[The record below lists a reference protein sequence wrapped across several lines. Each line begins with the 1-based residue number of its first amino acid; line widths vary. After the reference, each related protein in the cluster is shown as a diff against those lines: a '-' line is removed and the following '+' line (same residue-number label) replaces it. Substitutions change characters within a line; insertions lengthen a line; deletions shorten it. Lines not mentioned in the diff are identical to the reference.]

1 MNVER
6 IDELTVQHEA
16 LLNEAVEANK
26 QRRFYAH
33 WPEIPSG
40 KIYGET
46 ANTDGE
52 NTFKSRLNRNF
63 DELKQEGEY
72 VMLGEEDSPY
82 GFALGIRYPV
92 FHEETLVANAR
103 KAGRQWWQLS
113 PKQRAAVLIE
123 MLERS
128 SRSFFEIAYAT
139 MHTTG
144 QGFMMAFQAS
154 GPHSYDRALEAVAMG
169 YAAQTF
175 FATDVEWT
183 KPMGKG
189 AVTLTKK
196 FRLVPKGVGLVIGCS
211 TFPVWNTLP
220 GLFASLITGNS
231 VIVKPHPRAV
241 LPIAIIV
248 ADMQRVLAE
257 LGLDPHIVQLAADT
271 LEQPLAAKLAGHP
284 SVKVID
290 YTGGSAFG
298 TYLEKL
304 GAEENKVVL
313 TEKAGVNPVV
323 LDSVANLDA
332 VLDNLA
338 FSVSLYSGQMCTA
351 PQNIFINANGV
362 TEGDNHVPFDE
373 VVRRFAEKIDAIAA
387 NEKIGPS
394 TLGAIQN
401 EQTLTRAREAT
412 HWNVQ
417 VVRPGQPV
425 AQPGFEKARTLT
437 PTVLQAVPEQSAIYE
452 QECFGPVVFVIPVES
467 FEAGVERAVHG
478 IREHGAL
485 SVAVYTTD
493 AGHQEYAEE
502 HFLAA
507 GAPVAFNFV
516 GPIWVNQSA
525 TFSDFH
531 GTGAN
536 PAGSA
541 SFADLSFVT
550 SRYHVVGVRSIA

>member
-1 MNVER
+1 MNVAR
-6 IDELTVQHEA
+6 IDELTAQYET
-16 LLNEAVEANK
+16 LLSEAVEANR
-26 QRRFYAH
+26 QRTFYAH

-46 ANTDGE
+46 ANADGE
-52 NTFKSRLNRNF
+52 NTFKARLNRDF
-63 DELKQEGEY
+63 EELKQDGEY
-72 VMLGEEDSPY
+72 VMLGEEESPY
-82 GFALGIRYPV
+82 GFSLGIRYPV
-92 FHEETLVANAR
+92 FHEETLVANAV
-103 KAGRQWWQLS
+103 KAGREWWGLTPQ
-113 PKQRAAVLIE
+113 QRAAILIE
-123 MLERS
+123 TLERS
-128 SRSFFEIAYAT
+128 ARSFFEITYAT

-169 YAAQTF
+169 YSAQTF

-183 KPMGKG
+183 KPMGKS
-189 AVTLTKK
+189 AVVLKKK
-196 FRLVPKGVGLVIGCS
+196 FRLVPKGIGLVVGCS
-211 TFPVWNTLP
+211 TFPIWNSLP
-220 GLFASLITGNS
+220 GIFASLVTGNP

-241 LPIAIIV
+241 LPIAVVV
-248 ADMQRVLAE
+248 ADMQRVLEE

-284 SVKVID
+284 AVKVID

-304 GAEENKVVL
+304 GAEQHKVVL
-313 TEKAGVNPVV
+313 TEKAGVNPAV

-362 TEGDNHVPFDE
+362 QEGETRVPFEE
-373 VVRRFAEKIDAIAA
+373 VVRRFTEKIDAIAA

-394 TLGAIQN
+394 TFGAIQN
-401 EQTLTRAREAT
+401 EQTLTRANEAT

-417 VVRPGQPV
+417 VVRQGQPIG
-425 AQPGFEKARTLT
+425 QPGFENARTAT
-437 PTVLQAVPEQSAIYE
+437 PTVLQASAEQTNIYE
-452 QECFGPVVFVIPVES
+452 RECFGPVVFVVPVES
-467 FEAGVERAVHG
+467 FEHGVELAVHG
-478 IREHGAL
+478 VREHGAL

-493 AGHQEYAEE
+493 AAQQQYAED
-502 HFLAA
+502 HFLMA

-550 SRYHVVGVRSIA
+550 SRFNIIGVRSIA